1 MTIELVAYAS
11 LIALMMSLVTLWAVN
26 RVRSDQL
33 RVISNLFERI
43 KYVEIVLSH
52 YEMIPLPWETE
63 DLNMTEPEIKNFKQ
77 KGNVVYLQDE

>member
-26 RVRSDQL
+26 KVRSDQL
-33 RVISNLFERI
+33 RVISDLCERI

-52 YEMIPLPWETE
+52 HEMIPLPWETE